1 MGDDRIGP
9 YRLEGRLGAGGMGEV
24 FSAYDERLD
33 RRVALKLIRSDL
45 TGGASQER
53 FRREARAAAGLSHP
67 SIVQIHDILESARGS
82 AIVMELVEGQSLRR
96 RLAAGP
102 LPYQESLRLGREIAE
117 GLAAAHAR
125 GVVHRDLKPDNVM
138 ITTLGHAK
146 ILDFGLAKLAGD
158 SPLTE
163 SGIVLGTFRSMSPE
177 QARGLPL
184 GPGSDLFS
192 FGSLLYEMIAGRS
205 PFSGP
210 DAPETLAR
218 ICTERQTPL
227 REVCPEASEPVARL
241 VDRLLEKDPAR
252 RPESAADVA
261 RALALE
267 ESGEAFRGEPE
278 RTAGDEEPTVAQ
290 SSVLPHRADPAD
302 PVEPVE
308 HREPSRGGPRRAFRR
323 AAIGLAVALGAAALA
338 LGFWRLAHRP
348 GPPLVVAVP
357 APTIAGAGPREGGEG
372 AANADPAADTAEAA
386 AALRIAVLRALTGL
400 ERVSPLAPEQVDPVA
415 GAPRELA
422 RATAADEVVVSR
434 LACTG
439 RGCWIELSRVRGGDG
454 VLLWTAGFEVP
465 LHQPF
470 LLAEAVDGQLRTAYR
485 ERRPRPGLVGLEV
498 RPADYARYVTL
509 RRELDSRRADLSI
522 DALLAGVAAIRRGS
536 PRFVEAAILEADAR
550 RYRYAARRDPEDLK
564 RAEQVLDQTRARAPD
579 DPRPLVALFEIA
591 MRGERLDRAAEAL
604 EALER
609 LEPGDPRIAMLSA
622 RLEERRGNRDAALA
636 RMREAAARRPS
647 WQHLSRLA
655 DMEYRYGETAAAREH
670 LALLLARDPE
680 SWTGT
685 SLLAQIELLS
695 GSPARAAAL
704 YEKLVRRSP
713 QAPELANLGLAYLL
727 LGRYAQAVARFRQ
740 ALDLEPG
747 NAFVALNLADA
758 IALSGDRLAAEA
770 VYRGVLDRIGKD
782 PAVESSWQ
790 LLSARA
796 QAYAHLG
803 RRGDAVAAAQR
814 VLALAADN
822 AQAAYEVALVYTL
835 VGDRAS
841 ALLNAERALARGV
854 EPRWFDLPWLAPLRE
869 EPELRERLK
878 RPGAPPP

>member
-24 FSAYDERLD
+24 FSAFDERLG
-33 RRVALKLIRSDL
+33 RRVALKLIRPDL
-45 TGGASQER
+45 EASTGPER
-53 FRREARAAAGLSHP
+53 LRREARAAAGLSHS
-67 SIVQIHDILESARGS
+67 SIVRIHDIVESERGS

-96 RLAAGP
+96 RLDAGP
-102 LPYQESLRLGREIAE
+102 IPYAESLRLGREIAE
-117 GLAAAHAR
+117 GLSAAHAQ

-138 ITTLGHAK
+138 IDAFGHAK
-146 ILDFGLAKLAGD
+146 ILDFGLAKLVGEA
-158 SPLTE
+158 PLTE

-218 ICTERQTPL
+218 ICTERQLSL
-227 REVCPEASEPVARL
+227 REIRPETPEPISRL

-261 RALALE
+261 RALSRE
-267 ESGEAFRGEPE
+267 ERGEALRSMTGS
-278 RTAGDEEPTVAQ
+278 AAADEEPTVADA
-290 SSVLPHRADPAD
+290 SPLPARRGDFRAHRPI
-302 PVEPVE
+302 
-308 HREPSRGGPRRAFRR
+308 RR
-323 AAIGLAVALGAAALA
+323 AALGLAAAAVAVALAFGA
-338 LGFWRLAHRP
+338 WRLAHRP
-348 GPPLVVAVP
+348 GPLLVAVP
-357 APTIAGAGPREGGEG
+357 SPGIAARGPELRRDAATAIPAEG
-372 AANADPAADTAEAA
+372 AAEEEETA

-400 ERVSPLAPEQVDPVA
+400 ERVSPLAPEQVDPIV
-415 GAPRELA
+415 GAPREIA
-422 RATAADEVVVSR
+422 RATAADEVVSSS

-439 RGCWIELSRVRGGDG
+439 RGCRIELSRVRGEDG

-465 LHQPF
+465 LHQPY
-470 LLAEAVDGQLRTAYR
+470 LVAEAVEGQLRRAYR
-485 ERRPRPGLVGLEV
+485 ERGPRRGVAGLLARPE
-498 RPADYARYVTL
+498 DYARYVSL

-522 DALLAGVAAIRRGS
+522 DDLLAGVAEIRRGS

-550 RYRYAARRDPEDLK
+550 RYRYAARRDPEDLE
-564 RAEQVLDQTRARAPD
+564 RAEQALAQAREEAPD
-579 DPRPLVALFEIA
+579 DPRLPVARFEIA
-591 MRGERLDRAAEAL
+591 LRGERLDRAAEAL
-604 EALER
+604 ADLER
-609 LEPGDPRIAMLSA
+609 LEPGDPGVAMLSA
-622 RLEERRGNRDAALA
+622 RLLERRGDREGALA

-647 WQHLSRLA
+647 WRHLSRLA

-670 LALLLARDPE
+670 LALLLDRDPE

-713 QAPELANLGLAYLL
+713 QASELANLGLAYLL
-727 LGRYAQAVARFRQ
+727 LGRYREAEARFRR

-758 IALSGDRLAAEA
+758 LALSGDRPAAEA
-770 VYRGVLDRIGKD
+770 AYRRVLDRIESD
-782 PAVESSWQ
+782 PARETSWQ
-790 LLSARA
+790 LQSARA
-796 QAYAHLG
+796 QAYAHLS
-803 RRGDAVAAAQR
+803 RRGDAVAAVER

-841 ALLNAERALARGV
+841 AVLNAERALSRGV
-854 EPRWFDLPWLAPLRE
+854 EPRWFDLPWLAPLRG
-869 EPELRERLK
+869 EPEMRRRLR
-878 RPGAPPP
+878 RPAAPPP

>member
-24 FSAYDERLD
+24 FSAYDERLG

-45 TGGASQER
+45 AAGASQER

-67 SIVQIHDILESARGS
+67 AIVQIHDIVESERGS

-96 RLAAGP
+96 RLDAGP
-102 LPYQESLRLGREIAE
+102 LPYRESLRLGREIAE

-138 ITTLGHAK
+138 ITALGHAK
-146 ILDFGLAKLAGD
+146 ILDFGLAQLAGD
-158 SPLTE
+158 GPLTE

-177 QARGLPL
+177 QARGLAV

-192 FGSLLYEMIAGRS
+192 FGSLLYEMITGRS
-205 PFSGP
+205 PFPGP
-210 DAPETLAR
+210 DAPATLAR
-218 ICTERQTPL
+218 ICTERQVPL
-227 REVCPEASEPVARL
+227 REVCPEVSEPVARL

-252 RPESAADVA
+252 RPRRAADVA
-261 RALALE
+261 RALALA
-267 ESGEAFRGEPE
+267 ESGEAVRDEPE
-278 RTAGDEEPTVAQ
+278 MTVPDEVPTVVAA
-290 SSVLPHRADPAD
+290 SIFSDRPDRFDPAD
-302 PVEPVE
+302 RRAPL
-308 HREPSRGGPRRAFRR
+308 RGGSRRAFRR
-323 AAIGLAVALGAAALA
+323 AATGLAVAIAAAALA
-338 LGFWRLAHRP
+338 LGLWRLAHRP

-357 APTIAGAGPREGGEG
+357 APALDGAVPNEGGEG
-372 AANADPAADTAEAA
+372 AANAQEGEEAA
-386 AALRIAVLRALTGL
+386 AALRIAILRALTGL
-400 ERVSPLAPEQVDPVA
+400 ERVSPLTPEQVDPVA
-415 GAPRELA
+415 GAPRDLA
-422 RATAADEVVVSR
+422 RATAADEVVASA

-439 RGCWIELSRVRGGDG
+439 RGCRIELRRVRGSDG

-470 LLAEAVDGQLRTAYR
+470 LLAEAVEGQLRTAYR
-485 ERRPRPGLVGLEV
+485 ERRPRPGLAGLEV
-498 RPADYARYVTL
+498 RPADYARYVEL

-522 DALLAGVAAIRRGS
+522 DALLSAIAAIRRGS

-550 RYRYAARRDPEDLK
+550 RYRYAARRDPADLK
-564 RAEQVLDQTRARAPD
+564 RAELVLEQARARAPA
-579 DPRPLVALFEIA
+579 DPRPLVALFEVA
-591 MRGERLDRAAEAL
+591 LRGERLDSAAAAL
-604 EALER
+604 ASLER
-609 LEPGDPRIAMLSA
+609 LEPGDPRLAMLSA
-622 RLEERRGNRDAALA
+622 RLLERRGDRAGALS

-647 WQHLSRLA
+647 GQHLSRLA
-655 DMEYRYGETAAAREH
+655 DMEYRYGETTAAREH

-695 GSPARAAAL
+695 GSPARAAEL
-704 YEKLVRRSP
+704 YEKLLRRSP

-740 ALDLEPG
+740 ARDLEPG
-747 NAFVALNLADA
+747 NAFIALNLADA
-758 IALSGDRLAAEA
+758 TTLSGDRFAAEPI
-770 VYRGVLDRIGKD
+770 YREVLDQIGKD
-782 PAVESSWQ
+782 PSAERSWQ

-796 QAYAHLG
+796 QASARLG

-822 AQAAYEVALVYTL
+822 AQAAYEVAVVYTL

-869 EPELRERLK
+869 EPELRERLR